1 MPEPA
6 ESASEAR
13 AERDAVDSRRFITGL
28 PALIVR
34 TTETVTEREKDRTSD
49 KANKPPS

>member
-1 MPEPA
+1 MPGPA

-13 AERDAVDSRRFITGL
+13 AERDAADSRRFITGL

-34 TTETVTEREKDRTSD
+34 ARERVTERKKDR
-49 KANKPPS
+49 ANKPPS